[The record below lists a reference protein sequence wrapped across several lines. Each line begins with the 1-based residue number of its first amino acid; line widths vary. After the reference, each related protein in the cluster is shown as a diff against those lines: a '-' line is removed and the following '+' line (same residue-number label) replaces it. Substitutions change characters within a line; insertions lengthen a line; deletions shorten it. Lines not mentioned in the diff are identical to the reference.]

1 MESRLI
7 TFPWVFAKEIAMQI
21 WTASLVLYGKWRMR
35 MHMHTICIN
44 AVDKLIINPLPC
56 LAFVVNNAQETRKS
70 QDALEL
76 QNLGKITADELIQR
90 RLLHHALLILLRS
103 PLKQALRQYL

>member
-1 MESRLI
+1 
-7 TFPWVFAKEIAMQI
+7 MQI

-70 QDALEL
+70 QDASESP
-76 QNLGKITADELIQR
+76 NLGKITVDKLIPR
-90 RLLHHALLILLRS
+90 RLLLNTLRILLRS
-103 PLKQALRQYL
+103 LL